1 MSAPEMSLGQMN
13 LGRFKVIEANQMLA
27 PGKCA
32 GCGGFTKRRFVD
44 FGLELDFYGV
54 VYLCLEVCFTEVAN
68 KLGFLSPVQT
78 QELKLKLEMVSGE
91 REALIINLEQLEA
104 VRDAID
110 GYRSGS
116 NDASVYHAIGNLQP
130 VHQGS
135 SDQGVEAEGSV
146 DSGSEAGQSG
156 SPESID
162 VGGSPDVRD
171 DDSLEQF
178 AKEFNI

>member
-1 MSAPEMSLGQMN
+1 MSAPEMDLDQMS
-13 LGRFKVIEANQMLA
+13 LGRFKVIEANQLLA

-78 QELKLKLEMVSGE
+78 QELNAKLKSYRGHFDVLQDKLSKLEG
-91 REALIINLEQLEA
+91 

-110 GYRSGS
+110 SYHGGSSISDSVVESSDSGT
-116 NDASVYHAIGNLQP
+116 

-135 SDQGVEAEGSV
+135 SDEGVEAEGPV
-146 DSGSEAGQSG
+146 DSGSETGQSG

-162 VGGSPDVRD
+162 VGGPPDVRD

>member
-1 MSAPEMSLGQMN
+1 MSAPEMDLDQMS
-13 LGRFKVIEANQMLA
+13 LGRFKVIEANQLLA

-68 KLGFLSPVQT
+68 KLGFLSPEQT
-78 QELKLKLEMVSGE
+78 IELKAKLSE
-91 REALIINLEQLEA
+91 RAATILEQQLMLDKLEA

-110 GYRSGS
+110 NYRSGGVVATL
-116 NDASVYHAIGNLQP
+116 ASDSGDSGD

-135 SDQGVEAEGSV
+135 GDERVEAEGSV
-146 DSGSEAGQSG
+146 DSGSETGQSG

-162 VGGSPDVRD
+162 VGGPPDVRD